1 MFSPGDI
8 TAQEAYEENIYYIRD
23 SFFVGNDDWIDYV
36 FDADEYGVL
45 TRVTPLM
52 KICYGTPSQ
61 IDEQHLYIAQGYKVK
76 VRGNPLTRIGSKIQI
91 QLRKRTPALP
101 EHPEGKYITWLIN
114 SYIMSRTMEIT
125 GKGIMETY
133 SAENG
138 PYNSNKSQLG
148 KHTQTYKAETR
159 KTRSRLATISYENFS
174 DGSNTGTTKAYL
186 KCVKGI
192 DKDKFTAMSA
202 SERRNNTIY
211 AVFKEE

>member
-1 MFSPGDI
+1 
-8 TAQEAYEENIYYIRD
+8 
-23 SFFVGNDDWIDYV
+23 
-36 FDADEYGVL
+36 
-45 TRVTPLM
+45 
-52 KICYGTPSQ
+52 
-61 IDEQHLYIAQGYKVK
+61 
-76 VRGNPLTRIGSKIQI
+76 
-91 QLRKRTPALP
+91 
-101 EHPEGKYITWLIN
+101 
-114 SYIMSRTMEIT
+114 MSRTMEIT